1 MENIPNGNAQEFQ
14 SWHIL
19 ANTCFI
25 LLNNSHPN
33 GYKWYLTVV
42 LICISIMANDVECF
56 FHVLIGHLYF
66 IFGEMSIQVF
76 CPFLSWIIL
85 LLLNCKVFKNI
96 YSGYLAFI
104 TYKILQTYYLV
115 LCLPFHS
122 IDSALWCTKVLK
134 FSFLVLSKK
143 SLSYL
148 KSWSFVPIFSS
159 RVLQFYPLGLI
170 NFNSSWVNFCM
181 CCKGR
186 IQIHPFACG

>member
-42 LICISIMANDVECF
+42 LICISIMANGVERF

-85 LLLNCKVFKNI
+85 LLNCRFLKNI

-104 TYKILQTYYLV
+104 RYKILQTYYLI

-122 IDSALWCTKVLK
+122 VDGALFFFVLTVHFDAQK
-134 FSFLVLSKK
+134 FWSFLF
-143 SLSYL
+143 LSYRRNHCHIWCHEDL
-148 KSWSFVPIFSS
+148 YLYFLL
-159 RVLQFYPLGLI
+159 RVL
-170 NFNSSWVNFCM
+170 
-181 CCKGR
+181 
-186 IQIHPFACG
+186 

>member
-42 LICISIMANDVECF
+42 LICISIMANDVERF

-85 LLLNCKVFKNI
+85 LLNCRFLKNI

-104 TYKILQTYYLV
+104 RYKILQTYYLI

-122 IDSALWCTKVLK
+122 VDGALFFLFWQCTLMHKSFEVF
-134 FSFLVLSKK
+134 FSCLIEEIIVISDVMKICT
-143 SLSYL
+143 Y
-148 KSWSFVPIFSS
+148 IF
-159 RVLQFYPLGLI
+159 F
-170 NFNSSWVNFCM
+170 
-181 CCKGR
+181 
-186 IQIHPFACG
+186 